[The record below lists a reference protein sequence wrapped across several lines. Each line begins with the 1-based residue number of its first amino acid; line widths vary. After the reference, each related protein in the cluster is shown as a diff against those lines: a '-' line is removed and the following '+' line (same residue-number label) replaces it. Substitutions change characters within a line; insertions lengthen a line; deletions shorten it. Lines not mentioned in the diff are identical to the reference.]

1 MSKSLY
7 PREFVTRQFNN
18 FYQAKWIAEGKTAI
32 DFAEAIK
39 QVMPE
44 ANCDQRYVSK
54 WKTGKMSPVKYL
66 PAICRVLGVDLSEFT
81 PSGHDERYQ
90 YAPDYA
96 DEIETFLENIAENNF
111 KIDLT
116 FFQGLRNIT
125 PGFDD
130 LFPQFSPL
138 CCFGLFDRT
147 HKAIERIPEA
157 IASETSNGKGVLQI
171 QQDGKTYFLTQ
182 YDLKIIRW
190 LQIRI
195 QKYTLH
201 CMDYLKAE
209 FDKAEAEANMQYEE
223 GKMHATPE
231 DEDLQLVDPFGMYTE
246 KEWSKY
252 HLPKGGKVLLDRSG
266 NTEGK

>member
-1 MSKSLY
+1 MARGSKEFISNRLIELY
-7 PREFVTRQFNN
+7 ETKWH
-18 FYQAKWIAEGKTAI
+18 AKGKTQKE
-32 DFAEAIK
+32 FTEALK
-39 QVMPE
+39 E
-44 ANCDQRYVSK
+44 ADPHSGINETYVSK
-54 WKTGKMSPVKYL
+54 LLHGVYAPKRHL
-66 PAICRVLGVDLSEFT
+66 PAICQVLEVDLSEFI
-81 PSGHDERYQ
+81 PKEHDERYQ
-90 YAPDYA
+90 YAPEYA
-96 DEIETFLENIAENNF
+96 DEIETFLEDIAENNF
-111 KIDLT
+111 RIDLT

-147 HKAIERIPEA
+147 HKAFERIPEA

-171 QQDGKTYFLTQ
+171 QKDGKTYFLTQ

-195 QKYTLH
+195 QKHALN
-201 CMDYLKAE
+201 CMNYLKAE